1 MDNIPEMFASCVF
14 NDDVMRERLP
24 RNIYESLH
32 NTIDEGRDLDLTVAN
47 IVAEEMK
54 NWAVSKGAT
63 HYTHWFQPLSGMTA
77 EKHDAFIAPV
87 GPCRV
92 VMEFSGKELVRGES
106 DASSFPS
113 GGLRATFEARG
124 YTAWDPSSYAFVKG
138 QTLYI
143 PTAFCSYTG
152 DALDA

>member
-63 HYTHWFQPLSGMTA
+63 HYTHWFQPMTGFPA
-77 EKHDAFIAPV
+77 QKHEAFIKPD
-87 GPCRV
+87 GQSRV
-92 VMEFSGKELVRGES
+92 IMDFSGKELIRGES
-106 DASSFPS
+106 DAS
-113 GGLRATFEARG
+113 
-124 YTAWDPSSYAFVKG
+124 
-138 QTLYI
+138 
-143 PTAFCSYTG
+143 
-152 DALDA
+152 